1 MKTYEQFN
9 QELNEV
15 AGAIRAVKGLSRVM
29 RAGPTFKA
37 VKNVGPTTKMFHGT
51 TSDVAKKVVTQ
62 GFKSATGSYPF
73 DGGKRMAKYYKKFKP
88 YREPNRAYVTSDKG
102 GAEAYA
108 RMRANAKNKEF
119 LRKIGIRKKVEP
131 VVQDV
136 TVPKS
141 DLRQAV
147 NKTEFTVAT
156 KNIQPNKV
164 NNVKDP
170 FSNEKRKQGREF
182 IKRTRK
188 DGDLHTA

>member
-1 MKTYEQFN
+1 MKTYEQFS

-15 AGAIRAVKGLSRVM
+15 AGAIKAVRGLSRVM
-29 RAGPTFKA
+29 RAGPSFKA
-37 VKNVGPTTKMFHGT
+37 VKNVGSTTKMFHGT
-51 TSDVAKKVVTQ
+51 TSDVAKKVATQ
-62 GFKSATGSYPF
+62 GFKSATGNINKIKDYNRKF
-73 DGGKRMAKYYKKFKP
+73 YTGKSF
-88 YREPNRAYVTSDKG
+88 EPGRAFVTSDKG

-119 LRKIGIRKKVEP
+119 LRKIGLRKKVDP

-147 NKTEFTVAT
+147 NKTEFTVST

-164 NNVKDP
+164 NKVKDP

>member
-1 MKTYEQFN
+1 MKTYEQFS

-15 AGAIRAVKGLSRVM
+15 AGAIKAVRGLSRVM
-29 RAGPTFKA
+29 RAGPAFKA
-37 VKNVGPTTKMFHGT
+37 VKNVGSTTKMFHGT
-51 TSDVAKKVVTQ
+51 TSDVAKKVATQ
-62 GFKSATGSYPF
+62 GFKSATGNINKIKDYNRKF
-73 DGGKRMAKYYKKFKP
+73 YTGKSF
-88 YREPNRAYVTSDKG
+88 EPGRAFVTSDKG

-108 RMRANAKNKEF
+108 RMRANTKNKEF
-119 LRKIGIRKKVEP
+119 LRKIGLRKKVEP

-164 NNVKDP
+164 KKVKDP
-170 FSNEKRKQGREF
+170 FSDEKRKQGREF

>member
-1 MKTYEQFN
+1 MKTYEQFS

-15 AGAIRAVKGLSRVM
+15 AGAIKAVRGLSRVM
-29 RAGPTFKA
+29 RAGPSFKA
-37 VKNVGPTTKMFHGT
+37 VKNVGSTTKMFHGT
-51 TSDVAKKVVTQ
+51 TSDVAKKVATQ
-62 GFKSATGSYPF
+62 GFKSATGNINKIKDYNRKF
-73 DGGKRMAKYYKKFKP
+73 YTGKSF
-88 YREPNRAYVTSDKG
+88 EPGRAFVTSDKG

-108 RMRANAKNKEF
+108 RMRANTKNKEF
-119 LRKIGIRKKVEP
+119 LRKIGLRKKVEP

-164 NNVKDP
+164 KKVKDP
-170 FSNEKRKQGREF
+170 FSDEKRKQGREF

>member
-1 MKTYEQFN
+1 MKTYKQFS

-15 AGAIRAVKGLSRVM
+15 AGAIKAVRGLSRVM
-29 RAGPTFKA
+29 RAGPAFKA
-37 VKNVGPTTKMFHGT
+37 VKNVGSTTKMFHGT
-51 TSDVAKKVVTQ
+51 TSDVAKKVATQ
-62 GFKSATGSYPF
+62 GFKSATGNINKIKDYNRKF
-73 DGGKRMAKYYKKFKP
+73 YTGKSF
-88 YREPNRAYVTSDKG
+88 EPGRAFVTSDKG

-108 RMRANAKNKEF
+108 RMRANTKNKEF
-119 LRKIGIRKKVEP
+119 LRKIGLRKKVEP

-164 NNVKDP
+164 KKVKDP
-170 FSNEKRKQGREF
+170 FSDEKRKQGREF

>member
-1 MKTYEQFN
+1 MKTYKQFN

-15 AGAIRAVKGLSRVM
+15 AGAIRAVRGLSRVM

-37 VKNVGPTTKMFHGT
+37 VKNVGSTTRMFHGT
-51 TSDVAKKVVTQ
+51 TSDVAKKVATQ
-62 GFKSATGSYPF
+62 GFKSATGKYAF
-73 DGGKRMAKYYKKFKP
+73 DGGKKMASYYKKFKP
-88 YREPNRAYVTSDKG
+88 YREPNRAYVTSDRG

-136 TVPKS
+136 TVPKG

-164 NNVKDP
+164 NKVKDP

>member
-1 MKTYEQFN
+1 
-9 QELNEV
+9 
-15 AGAIRAVKGLSRVM
+15 
-29 RAGPTFKA
+29 
-37 VKNVGPTTKMFHGT
+37 
-51 TSDVAKKVVTQ
+51 
-62 GFKSATGSYPF
+62 
-73 DGGKRMAKYYKKFKP
+73 
-88 YREPNRAYVTSDKG
+88 
-102 GAEAYA
+102 
-108 RMRANAKNKEF
+108 MRANEKNKEF

-164 NNVKDP
+164 NKVKDP

-182 IKRTRK
+182 IKRTRR
-188 DGDLHTA
+188 DGDMYSA